1 MRLTAG
7 SRRLELEVDLDWQE
21 TEQILKLA
29 FPLDIHADRST
40 AEVQFGHVH
49 RPTHDNTSWDAARF
63 ETYCHRFVYVAEAGY
78 GVALVN
84 EATYG
89 YDARRRTRA
98 DGGTTTT
105 VRMSVVRA
113 PRSPDP
119 RADRGRHRRRFALV
133 PGATVADAVA
143 EGYAINLPLRIT
155 SGRGRGTAPAARGR
169 GRAGLPS
176 SRP

>member
-7 SRRLELEVDLDWQE
+7 SRRIELDLDLDWHE

-29 FPLDIHADRST
+29 FPLDIHADRSS
-40 AEVQFGHVH
+40 AEIQFGHVH
-49 RPTHDNTSWDAARF
+49 RPTHENTSWDAARF
-63 ETYCHRFVYVAEAGY
+63 ELYCHRFVHLAEAGY

-89 YDARRRTRA
+89 YDARRHTRA

-119 RADRGRHRRRFALV
+119 RADRGRHRWRFALI
-133 PGATVADAVA
+133 PGATVADAIA
-143 EGYAINLPLRIT
+143 AGYALNLPLRIT
-155 SGRGRGTAPAARGR
+155 SGRGGA
-169 GRAGLPS
+169 LPQ
-176 SRP
+176 PLWT